1 MAIEPQ
7 DVLKFWFS
15 PKMRENWFTKSDDID
30 NEIREK
36 FAVAYAD
43 ARAGKLE
50 SWKQQPESAL
60 ALTILYDQFPRN
72 MFRGSPRS
80 FESDGLALDVAM
92 QALDHDFDRQ
102 LSADERQ
109 FFYLPFMH
117 SENLDHQ
124 RRCVELYERLGD
136 QYSLGFARDHH
147 NIIEQF
153 GRFPHRNKVLGRAT
167 TEDEADFL
175 KEHAGF

>member
-1 MAIEPQ
+1 
-7 DVLKFWFS
+7 
-15 PKMRENWFTKSDDID
+15 
-30 NEIREK
+30 
-36 FAVAYAD
+36 
-43 ARAGKLE
+43 
-50 SWKQQPESAL
+50 
-60 ALTILYDQFPRN
+60 

-124 RRCVELYERLGD
+124 RRCVDLYEKLGD
-136 QYSLGFARDHH
+136 QYSLGFAREHH

-153 GRFPHRNKVLGRAT
+153 GRFPHRNKVLGRPT